1 MVKWCQVDIHH
12 LLLTYIILYAKK
24 RYSRD
29 LLFTGCWLEKL
40 PFGTVVFQLEYLH
53 YIIIIKET
61 CHDRAPYVVL
71 SIICMYEISL
81 LFMIR
86 T

>member
-40 PFGTVVFQLEYLH
+40 YHLGSLPKA
-53 YIIIIKET
+53 IDIIKE
-61 CHDRAPYVVL
+61 
-71 SIICMYEISL
+71 YEIL
-81 LFMIR
+81 KDGKL
-86 T
+86 